1 MKKTADLAWR
11 VIVYSGIS
19 SVLAFLIYFAQ
30 KGSIFPWIFTSVVA
44 LIAAIALWEYYQ
56 LGKKKGLDP
65 AVRLGMISAICYVFA
80 VFLKT
85 TSGYPPTSIFQSFI
99 YHLPEVILGLAFFAC
114 FIHYTF
120 QNISPLLN
128 IPITY
133 LGIVYIG
140 VPMGLLVRITYFFLF
155 GLQIDLYSKGIW
167 WLVYLILVTKS
178 ADMGGYFVGRFFGR
192 HKLAAKVSP
201 NKTYEG
207 AIGGLISSIVVS
219 IVIYLL
225 GEKYG
230 QAFANVTIWQV
241 MGLGFLVGIFGQL
254 GDLAESL
261 LKRDAGVKDSNKIP
275 GIGGML
281 DMIDSLLLTAPV
293 VYLFLRIYYT

>member
-11 VIVYSGIS
+11 VILYGGIS
-19 SVLAFLIYFAQ
+19 FVLAFLVYFAQ
-30 KGSIFPWIFTSVVA
+30 KGPIFSWIFISAVA
-44 LIAAIALWEYYQ
+44 LIAAVALWEYYQ
-56 LGKKKGLDP
+56 FGRKKGLDP
-65 AVRLGMISAICYVFA
+65 AVRLGVISAVCYVYA

-85 TSGYPPTSIFQSFI
+85 SSVYPPPAGWQSFV

-114 FIHYTF
+114 FVHYTF

-133 LGIVYIG
+133 LGIVYIA
-140 VPMGLLVRITYFFLF
+140 VPMGLIVRITYFFFF
-155 GLQIDLYSKGIW
+155 GSGVDLNSSGTW

-178 ADMGGYFVGRFFGR
+178 ADMGGYFFGRFLGK
-192 HKLAAKVSP
+192 HKLAEKVSP

-207 AIGGLISSIVVS
+207 AIGGLVSSIVVS
-219 IVIYLL
+219 LL
-225 GEKYG
+225 IFWLGKKYG
-230 QAFANVTIWQV
+230 QAFAILTVGQM
-241 MGLGFLVGIFGQL
+241 MGLGLLIGIFGQL

-281 DMIDSLLLTAPV
+281 DTIDSLLLTAPV